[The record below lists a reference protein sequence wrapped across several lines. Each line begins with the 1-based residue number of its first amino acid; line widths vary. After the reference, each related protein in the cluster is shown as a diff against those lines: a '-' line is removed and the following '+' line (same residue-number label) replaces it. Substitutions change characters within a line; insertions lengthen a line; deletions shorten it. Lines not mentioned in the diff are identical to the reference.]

1 MRVVKIR
8 AKFLIL
14 GRFTPAVNVLAFQK
28 AKEKIEQLRKMK
40 AIGTTAQTVPKG
52 AGRVAHMGPAVAA
65 PVASTSSAAVAAVAA
80 PPPPPA
86 KPVPPVLEA
95 DSTKISYNIRMQFY
109 NLMIKHCLNI
119 YTSCEDAYERA
130 QTEEL
135 AVVKKCKT
143 PMIYKSS
150 ALLTIN
156 KLRKEA
162 VDSGSEGAVR

>member
-1 MRVVKIR
+1 
-8 AKFLIL
+8 
-14 GRFTPAVNVLAFQK
+14 
-28 AKEKIEQLRKMK
+28 MK
-40 AIGTTAQTVPKG
+40 GISTTAQTVSKG
-52 AGRVAHMGPAVAA
+52 VGRVAHMASAGAA
-65 PVASTSSAAVAAVAA
+65 PVPSTSSTTAATVVVA
-80 PPPPPA
+80 PA

-95 DSTKISYNIRMQFY
+95 ESTKISYNIRMQFY

-119 YTSCEDAYERA
+119 YTNCEDAYERA

-135 AVVKKCKT
+135 TVVKKCNT

-162 VDSGSEGAVR
+162 VDSGSESAER